1 MRMNP
6 STSDPEEKASRYW
19 EEAKRAR
26 RLAPLFHREDDRR
39 RLLQYAVELEEQAS
53 RLEAD
58 DQES

>member
-26 RLAPLFHREDDRR
+26 RLSPLFHREDDRR
-39 RLLQYAVELEEQAS
+39 RLLQYAVELEEQAG
-53 RLEAD
+53 AP
-58 DQES
+58 